1 MAASDAVP
9 VIVGAAIGAGG
20 AVIAQITAAVF
31 TARRERRQL
40 DWDKER
46 QAREWK
52 MREDERF
59 LSLKQ
64 DLYTSYSVLT
74 DQFWMAADKLV
85 SYDGK
90 DGSEK
95 PKIPDW
101 NELERLERNIQ
112 LIGPSEVSDA
122 ATDCYAKLLEA
133 VESGENRYKDKSKET
148 KGRNARKA
156 LEAWW
161 TMNRAM
167 RADLHGPQ
175 GHFGIKPGTRVDL
188 PPDPK
193 PAHAH
198 ARWQT
203 RSRLRFGS
211 SMLILRHSRTGT
223 DEGET
228 KPPES
233 TPDAGSVVG

>member
-133 VESGENRYKDKSKET
+133 VESGVVT
-148 KGRNARKA
+148 Q
-156 LEAWW
+156 WW
-161 TMNRAM
+161 C
-167 RADLHGPQ
+167 
-175 GHFGIKPGTRVDL
+175 HFDIKCTTDTLSTGGIFKFSVIL
-188 PPDPK
+188 
-193 PAHAH
+193 
-198 ARWQT
+198 
-203 RSRLRFGS
+203 L
-211 SMLILRHSRTGT
+211 LIQHQVLTL
-223 DEGET
+223 
-228 KPPES
+228 
-233 TPDAGSVVG
+233 AA